1 MFIDLTT
8 EQRRLR
14 NELRSYFADLVTP
27 AEEAEM
33 AVNRHGDAYR
43 AVVRRMGRDGWLGVG
58 WPKEYGGQGFGPV
71 EQQIFLN
78 EAVRADVPLPLVT
91 LLTVG
96 PTLQQFG
103 TEEQKR
109 RFLPG
114 ILSGDIHFAIGYS
127 EPEAGTDLASLRT
140 SAVRDDSGDWIVN
153 GQKIF
158 TTGAHEAD
166 YVWLACRTGS
176 VDSRHRGITILIVDT
191 NDPGYS
197 WTPIITCDGAHHTNA
212 TYFDNVRVPA
222 NMLVGTENRGW
233 QLITTQLNHER
244 VSLGPSGK
252 IEQLYDRVRDWAQVR
267 GVLGEI
273 DVRRSLGR
281 IHAMVRLNELLNWQV
296 AAASEERRSRGPAWS
311 RSATASGPVA
321 TAAVS
326 EERRSRGPAW
336 SRSATASGPVATAA
350 GSEERRSRGPAG
362 SRAAT
367 VAGRVARVADVDG
380 DQSQVI
386 ADASATKIYST
397 ESLQEAG
404 RLAEEII
411 GRYGDPAE
419 ADTAELLTWLDRRTK
434 QNLVVTFGGGVN
446 EVMREL
452 VASSGLRLP
461 RVPR

>member
-1 MFIDLTT
+1 MYIDLTV
-8 EQRRLR
+8 EQRALR
-14 NELRSYFADLVTP
+14 DELRRYFADLVTP
-27 AEEAEM
+27 EEEAEM

-43 AVVRRMGRDGWLGVG
+43 AVVRRMGGDGWLGVG
-58 WPKEYGGQGFGPV
+58 WPKEFGGQGFGPV
-71 EQQIFLN
+71 EQQIFFN

-96 PTLQQFG
+96 PTLQTYG
-103 TEEQKR
+103 TEEQKKK
-109 RFLPG
+109 FLPG

-127 EPEAGTDLASLRT
+127 EPEAGTDLAALRT
-140 SAVRDDSGDWIVN
+140 SAVRDANGDWIVN

-176 VDSRHRGITILIVDT
+176 VESRHRGITILIVDT
-191 NDPGYS
+191 KDPGYS

-222 NMLVGTENRGW
+222 DMLVGEVDKGW
-233 QLITTQLNHER
+233 RLITTQLNHER

-252 IEQLYDRVRDWAQVR
+252 IEQLYDKVRDWADPR
-267 GVLGEI
+267 GLLIEP

-281 IHAMVRLNELLNWQV
+281 MHAMARLNELLNWQV
-296 AAASEERRSRGPAWS
+296 AA
-311 RSATASGPVA
+311 SAGHTANGEA
-321 TAAVS
+321 
-326 EERRSRGPAW
+326 
-336 SRSATASGPVATAA
+336 
-350 GSEERRSRGPAG
+350 
-362 SRAAT
+362 
-367 VAGRVARVADVDG
+367 

-386 ADASATKIYST
+386 ADASATKIFST

-404 RLAEEII
+404 RLAEEIV
-411 GRYGDPAE
+411 GRHGDPAE
-419 ADTAELLTWLDRRTK
+419 PATADLLTWLDRRTK

-446 EVMREL
+446 EIMREL
-452 VASSGLRLP
+452 VATAGLNLP

>member
-14 NELRSYFADLVTP
+14 DELRAYFADLVTP
-27 AEEAEM
+27 DEEAEM

-71 EQQIFLN
+71 EQQIFFN

-103 TEEQKR
+103 TDEQKR

-127 EPEAGTDLASLRT
+127 EPEAGTDLAALRT

-166 YVWLACRTGS
+166 FVWLACRTGS
-176 VDSRHRGITILIVDT
+176 TESRHRGITILIVDT
-191 NDPGYS
+191 TDPGYS

-222 NMLVGTENRGW
+222 NMLVGEENRGW
-233 QLITTQLNHER
+233 KLITTQLNHER

-252 IEQLYDRVRDWAQVR
+252 IEQLYDRVRDWAQPR
-267 GVLGEI
+267 GVLAEP
-273 DVRRSLGR
+273 DVRRALGR
-281 IHAMVRLNELLNWQV
+281 IRAMVRLNELLNWQV
-296 AAASEERRSRGPAWS
+296 AA
-311 RSATASGPVA
+311 TA
-321 TAAVS
+321 
-326 EERRSRGPAW
+326 
-336 SRSATASGPVATAA
+336 
-350 GSEERRSRGPAG
+350 
-362 SRAAT
+362 
-367 VAGRVARVADVDG
+367 DG
-380 DQSQVI
+380 DQAQVI
-386 ADASATKIYST
+386 ADASATKVYST

-404 RLAEEII
+404 RLAEEIV
-411 GRYGDPAE
+411 GRYGDPADP
-419 ADTAELLTWLDRRTK
+419 ATGELLTWLDRRTK

>member
-1 MFIDLTT
+1 MFIDLTA
-8 EQRRLR
+8 EQRALR
-14 NELRSYFADLVTP
+14 DELRTYFADLVTP
-27 AEEAEM
+27 EEEAEM

-71 EQQIFLN
+71 EQQIFFN

-96 PTLQQFG
+96 PTLQTYG
-103 TEEQKR
+103 TDAQKQK
-109 RFLPG
+109 FLPG

-140 SAVRDDSGDWIVN
+140 SAVRDASGDWIVN

-166 YVWLACRTGS
+166 YVWLACRTGTA
-176 VDSRHRGITILIVDT
+176 DSRHRGITILIVDT
-191 NDPGYS
+191 EDPGYS

-222 NMLVGTENRGW
+222 DMLVGEENRGW
-233 QLITTQLNHER
+233 RLITTQLNHER

-252 IEQLYDRVRDWAQVR
+252 IEQLYDRVRDWARPR
-267 GVLGEI
+267 GLLVES
-273 DVRRSLGR
+273 DVQRSLGR
-281 IHAMVRLNELLNWQV
+281 MHAMVRLNELLNWQV
-296 AAASEERRSRGPAWS
+296 AAADKSP
-311 RSATASGPVA
+311 
-321 TAAVS
+321 
-326 EERRSRGPAW
+326 
-336 SRSATASGPVATAA
+336 
-350 GSEERRSRGPAG
+350 
-362 SRAAT
+362 
-367 VAGRVARVADVDG
+367 DG

-386 ADASATKIYST
+386 ADASATKVFST

-404 RLAEEII
+404 RLAEEIV
-411 GRYGDPAE
+411 GRHGDPAE
-419 ADTAELLTWLDRRTK
+419 PATAELLTWLDRRTK

-446 EVMREL
+446 EIMREL
-452 VASSGLRLP
+452 VATAGLNLP

>member
-1 MFIDLTT
+1 MFIDLTA
-8 EQRRLR
+8 EQRALR
-14 NELRSYFADLVTP
+14 DELRRYFADLVTP
-27 AEEAEM
+27 EEEAEM

-43 AVVRRMGRDGWLGVG
+43 AVVKRMGRDGWLGVG

-71 EQQIFLN
+71 EQQIFFN

-96 PTLQQFG
+96 PTLQSFG
-103 TEEQKR
+103 TDAQKQK
-109 RFLPG
+109 FLPG

-140 SAVRDDSGDWIVN
+140 SAVRDASGDWIVN

-166 YVWLACRTGS
+166 YVWLACRTGTAE
-176 VDSRHRGITILIVDT
+176 SRHRGITILIVDT
-191 NDPGYS
+191 KDPGYS

-222 NMLVGTENRGW
+222 DMLVGEENRGW
-233 QLITTQLNHER
+233 RLITTQLNHER

-252 IEQLYDRVRDWAQVR
+252 IEQLYDRVRDWARPR
-267 GVLGEI
+267 GLLVEP
-273 DVRRSLGR
+273 DVQRSLGR
-281 IHAMVRLNELLNWQV
+281 MHAMVRLNELLNWQV
-296 AAASEERRSRGPAWS
+296 AG
-311 RSATASGPVA
+311 T
-321 TAAVS
+321 
-326 EERRSRGPAW
+326 
-336 SRSATASGPVATAA
+336 
-350 GSEERRSRGPAG
+350 
-362 SRAAT
+362 
-367 VAGRVARVADVDG
+367 VDG

-386 ADASATKIYST
+386 ADASATKIFST

-404 RLAEEII
+404 RLAEEIV
-411 GRYGDPAE
+411 GRHGDPAE
-419 ADTAELLTWLDRRTK
+419 SATAELLTWLDRRTK

-446 EVMREL
+446 EIMREL
-452 VASSGLRLP
+452 VATAGLNLP

>member
-1 MFIDLTT
+1 MFIDLTS

-14 NELRSYFADLVTP
+14 DELRAYFADLVTP
-27 AEEAEM
+27 VEEAEM

-71 EQQIFLN
+71 EQQIFFN

-103 TEEQKR
+103 TDEQKQ

-140 SAVRDDSGDWIVN
+140 SAVRDESGDWIVN

-166 YVWLACRTGS
+166 FVWLACRTGS
-176 VDSRHRGITILIVDT
+176 TESRHRGITILIVDT
-191 NDPGYS
+191 ADPGYS

-222 NMLVGTENRGW
+222 NMLVGEEDRGW
-233 QLITTQLNHER
+233 KLITTQLNHER

-252 IEQLYDRVRDWAQVR
+252 IEQLYDRVRDWAQPR
-267 GVLGEI
+267 GVLAEP
-273 DVRRSLGR
+273 DVRRALGR

-296 AAASEERRSRGPAWS
+296 AA
-311 RSATASGPVA
+311 T
-321 TAAVS
+321 
-326 EERRSRGPAW
+326 
-336 SRSATASGPVATAA
+336 
-350 GSEERRSRGPAG
+350 
-362 SRAAT
+362 
-367 VAGRVARVADVDG
+367 VDG
-380 DQSQVI
+380 DQAQVI

-411 GRYGDPAE
+411 GRYGDPADP
-419 ADTAELLTWLDRRTK
+419 ATGELLTWLDRRTK

>member
-1 MFIDLTT
+1 MFIDLTS
-8 EQRRLR
+8 EQRALR
-14 NELRSYFADLVTP
+14 DELRAYFSTLVTP
-27 AEEAEM
+27 EEEAAM

-71 EQQIFLN
+71 EQQIFYN
-78 EAVRADVPLPLVT
+78 EASRADVPLPLVT

-114 ILSGDIHFAIGYS
+114 ILTGDIHFAIGYS
-127 EPEAGTDLASLRT
+127 EPEAGTDLAALRT
-140 SAVRDDSGDWIVN
+140 SAVRDESGDWIVN

-166 YVWLACRTGS
+166 FVWLACRTGT
-176 VDSRHRGITILIVDT
+176 VESRHRGITILIADT
-191 NDPGYS
+191 SDPGYS
-197 WTPIITCDGAHHTNA
+197 WTPIITADGAHHTNA

-222 NMLVGTENRGW
+222 DMLVGEENKGW
-233 QLITTQLNHER
+233 RLITTQLNHER

-252 IEQLYDRVRDWAQVR
+252 IEQLYDRVRQWAAPR
-267 GVLGEI
+267 GVLDEPEA
-273 DVRRSLGR
+273 RRLLGR

-296 AAASEERRSRGPAWS
+296 AA
-311 RSATASGPVA
+311 TAENTES
-321 TAAVS
+321 
-326 EERRSRGPAW
+326 
-336 SRSATASGPVATAA
+336 
-350 GSEERRSRGPAG
+350 
-362 SRAAT
+362 
-367 VAGRVARVADVDG
+367 
-380 DQSQVI
+380 DQAQVI
-386 ADASATKIYST
+386 ADASATKVYST

-404 RLAEEII
+404 RLAEEIV
-411 GRYGDPAE
+411 GRYGDPADP
-419 ADTAELLTWLDRRTK
+419 ATGELLTWLDRRTK

-452 VASSGLRLP
+452 IASSGLKLP

>member
-14 NELRSYFADLVTP
+14 DELRSYFADLVTP
-27 AEEAEM
+27 EEEAAM
-33 AVNRHGDAYR
+33 SVNRHGDAYR

-58 WPKEYGGQGFGPV
+58 WPKQYGGQGFGPL
-71 EQQIFLN
+71 EQQIFYN

-103 TEEQKR
+103 TEAQKSQ
-109 RFLPG
+109 FLPG

-140 SAVRDDSGDWIVN
+140 AAVRDDSGDWIVN

-166 YVWLACRTGS
+166 YIWLACRTGS
-176 VDSRHRGITILIVDT
+176 VESRHRGITILIADT
-191 NDPGYS
+191 TDPGYS

-212 TYFDNVRVPA
+212 TYFDDVRVPA
-222 NMLVGTENRGW
+222 DMLVGAENKGW
-233 QLITTQLNHER
+233 RLITTQLNHER
-244 VSLGPSGK
+244 VGLGPSGK
-252 IEQLYDRVRDWAQVR
+252 IEQLYDRVRAWAQPR
-267 GVLGEI
+267 GVLGETE
-273 DVRRSLGR
+273 VRRSLGR

-296 AAASEERRSRGPAWS
+296 AATSAS
-311 RSATASGPVA
+311 
-321 TAAVS
+321 
-326 EERRSRGPAW
+326 
-336 SRSATASGPVATAA
+336 
-350 GSEERRSRGPAG
+350 
-362 SRAAT
+362 
-367 VAGRVARVADVDG
+367 ADPDPNG
-380 DQSQVI
+380 VI
-386 ADASATKIYST
+386 ADASATKVFST

-404 RLAEEII
+404 RLAEEIV
-411 GRYGDPAE
+411 GRYGDPA
-419 ADTAELLTWLDRRTK
+419 DTGTAELLTWLDRRTK

-452 VASSGLRLP
+452 VATAGLNLP

>member
-1 MFIDLTT
+1 MFIDLTI
-8 EQRRLR
+8 EQRKLR
-14 NELRSYFADLVTP
+14 DELRSYFADLVTP
-27 AEEAEM
+27 EEEAAM

-43 AVVRRMGRDGWLGVG
+43 EVVRRMGRDGWLGVG

-71 EQQIFLN
+71 EQQIFFN

-103 TEEQKR
+103 TEEQKQK
-109 RFLPG
+109 FLPG

-127 EPEAGTDLASLRT
+127 EPEAGTDLAALRT
-140 SAVRDDSGDWIVN
+140 SAVRDESGDWIVN

-166 YVWLACRTGS
+166 YIWLACRTGS
-176 VDSRHRGITILIVDT
+176 VESRHRGITILIADT
-191 NDPGYS
+191 EDPGYS

-222 NMLVGTENRGW
+222 NMLVGEENRGW
-233 QLITTQLNHER
+233 KLITTQLNHER

-252 IEQLYDRVRDWAQVR
+252 IEQLYDKVVTWARPR
-267 GVLGEI
+267 GLLDEP
-273 DVRRSLGR
+273 DVCRSLGR

-296 AAASEERRSRGPAWS
+296 AATHG
-311 RSATASGPVA
+311 SGDEA
-321 TAAVS
+321 
-326 EERRSRGPAW
+326 
-336 SRSATASGPVATAA
+336 
-350 GSEERRSRGPAG
+350 
-362 SRAAT
+362 
-367 VAGRVARVADVDG
+367 
-380 DQSQVI
+380 QVI
-386 ADASATKIYST
+386 ADASATKVYST

-404 RLAEEII
+404 RLAEEIV

-419 ADTAELLTWLDRRTK
+419 PATAELLTWLDRRTK

-452 VASSGLRLP
+452 VATAGLRLP

>member
-1 MFIDLTT
+1 MFIDLTA
-8 EQRRLR
+8 EQRKLR
-14 NELRSYFADLVTP
+14 DELRAYFADLVTP
-27 AEEAEM
+27 EEEAEM
-33 AVNRHGDAYR
+33 AINRHGDAYR
-43 AVVRRMGRDGWLGVG
+43 AVVRRMGADGWLGVG
-58 WPKEYGGQGFGPV
+58 WPKEFGGQGLGPM
-71 EQQIFLN
+71 EQQIFFN

-96 PTLQQFG
+96 PTLQSFG
-103 TEEQKR
+103 TDAQKAK
-109 RFLPG
+109 FLPG

-140 SAVRDDSGDWIVN
+140 SAVRDESGDWIVN

-176 VDSRHRGITILIVDT
+176 VESRHRGITILIVDT
-191 NDPGYS
+191 KDPGYS

-222 NMLVGTENRGW
+222 DMLVGEENKGW
-233 QLITTQLNHER
+233 RLITTQLNHER

-252 IEQLYDRVRDWAQVR
+252 IEQLYDRAREWAQSR
-267 GVLGEI
+267 GVLAEA

-281 IHAMVRLNELLNWQV
+281 IHAMARLNELLNWQV
-296 AAASEERRSRGPAWS
+296 AA
-311 RSATASGPVA
+311 T
-321 TAAVS
+321 
-326 EERRSRGPAW
+326 
-336 SRSATASGPVATAA
+336 
-350 GSEERRSRGPAG
+350 
-362 SRAAT
+362 
-367 VAGRVARVADVDG
+367 VDG
-380 DQSQVI
+380 DQATVI
-386 ADASATKIYST
+386 ADASATKVYST

-404 RLAEEII
+404 RLAEEIV
-411 GRYGDPAE
+411 GHYGDPADP
-419 ADTAELLTWLDRRTK
+419 DTGELLTWLDRRTK

-452 VASSGLRLP
+452 VASSGLKLP

>member
-1 MFIDLTT
+1 MFIDLTV

-14 NELRSYFADLVTP
+14 DELRSYFADLVTP
-27 AEEAEM
+27 EEEAAM

-43 AVVRRMGRDGWLGVG
+43 EVVRRMGRDGWLGVG

-71 EQQIFLN
+71 EQQIFFN

-103 TEEQKR
+103 TEEQKQK
-109 RFLPG
+109 FLPG

-140 SAVRDDSGDWIVN
+140 SAVRDESGDWIVN

-176 VDSRHRGITILIVDT
+176 VESRHRGITILIADT

-212 TYFDNVRVPA
+212 TYFDSVRVPA
-222 NMLVGTENRGW
+222 NMLVGEENRGW
-233 QLITTQLNHER
+233 RLITTQLNHER

-252 IEQLYDRVRDWAQVR
+252 IEQLYDKVVAWAR
-267 GVLGEI
+267 PLGLLDEP
-273 DVRRSLGR
+273 DVRRGLGR

-296 AAASEERRSRGPAWS
+296 AATHSDADEDQ
-311 RSATASGPVA
+311 
-321 TAAVS
+321 
-326 EERRSRGPAW
+326 
-336 SRSATASGPVATAA
+336 
-350 GSEERRSRGPAG
+350 
-362 SRAAT
+362 
-367 VAGRVARVADVDG
+367 AR
-380 DQSQVI
+380 VI
-386 ADASATKIYST
+386 ADASATKVYST

-404 RLAEEII
+404 RLVEEIV

-419 ADTAELLTWLDRRTK
+419 PATAELLIWLDRRTK

-446 EVMREL
+446 EIMREL
-452 VASSGLRLP
+452 VASAGLRLP